1 MFLVTI
7 NKPRQLLYS
16 SYIQH
21 VTAGEITRGFDDTR
35 ALLSELAPGF
45 RLLVDLSQVESFDLN
60 SFSEIGRLMELIDQ
74 SGVGMVVRVIPDPDK
89 DIGMNI
95 LTVFHYPHH
104 PRIVTC
110 QSMAEATRA
119 LNL

>member
-1 MFLVTI
+1 MFLATA
-7 NKPRQLLYS
+7 NPARQLLYS

-21 VTAGEITRGFDDTR
+21 VTAEDIRRGLEDTKT
-35 ALLSELAPGF
+35 LLAGLSSGF
-45 RLLVDLSQVESFDLN
+45 RLLVDLSQLESFDLEGA
-60 SFSEIGRLMELIDQ
+60 SEIGRLMELIDR

-95 LTVFHYPHH
+95 LSVFHYPHH

-110 QSMAEATRA
+110 KTMTEALRA
-119 LNL
+119 LQL